1 MSKKGFNFL
10 TKNIQGKQFSSKAPK
25 TVCNRK
31 LKKLKKKQHNIVRL
45 VQKKLILIQKLNRFN
60 IKFVNI
66 TDLVINDILNATVA
80 EIENKIIIFDF
91 VKKTHLDI
99 EILTVTKNLFNTED
113 LTTTLRCMMA
123 NEKMVENQTS

>member
-1 MSKKGFNFL
+1 MSKKGFNIL

-25 TVCNRK
+25 TVCNTK
-31 LKKLKKKQHNIVRL
+31 LKKFKKKHNIVRL
-45 VQKKLILIQKLNRFN
+45 VKKKKLILIQKLNRFN

-66 TDLVINDILNATVA
+66 TDLVINYVINAKVA
-80 EIENKIIIFDF
+80 EIEKKIIIFDF

-123 NEKMVENQTS
+123 NEKIVENQTS